1 MHKGMNDLS
10 RLLKEFASV
19 FFGNYGGIV
28 LSLAINVWLTR
39 HLGAEGFGHLAL
51 FLMASQILSFFVT
64 NWTVSAVVRFGAQ
77 EYADARGAAKTVWAR
92 TVLVVPW
99 LVLAGLLTFLFR
111 EPAANYLR
119 VPLWGV
125 ALVFVHFVLSS
136 LLVTLGALLQA
147 CGRMGQ
153 YAASLFMDKLLTL
166 TGILLLSASLAHEP
180 LMVLGCY
187 VGGSGI
193 VSAWALSALGLEIF
207 RPVRLDRA
215 VVRDMWRFSMPMIAT
230 TWVSVLGTYWINY
243 LVITKF
249 LSLSH
254 LGLYSLA
261 NQVASVV
268 QQMTIISSSILLPH
282 FSVLLAND
290 DMVAIRRFVSRVVPS
305 GFLALSVLLGLFI
318 LHAGPIMPQLF
329 GSEFAGSVLPLAILM
344 LATSLMA
351 FSNTFTP
358 FLTAQGATWTLMWIT
373 LPTAVVNIVMVL
385 LLVPLMGI
393 NGAALATVL
402 AYATS
407 AFLVMR
413 VTGQRLGLPVLRN
426 SLLGLPVLG
435 VVFCSLFLQG
445 LPLYVTGLLV
455 LGGSAYLLARM
466 FGLWGTEEARLL
478 IRMILGLR
486 RKSETGQPGGVSREH
501 RSLLKSRIRLR

>member
-1 MHKGMNDLS
+1 MHKGTSDLS
-10 RLLKEFASV
+10 RLFHEFVSV
-19 FFGNYGGIV
+19 CLGNYGGIV

-51 FLMASQILSFFVT
+51 FLLASQILSFFVA
-64 NWTVSAVVRFGAQ
+64 NWTVAAVVRFGAQ
-77 EYADARGAAKTVWAR
+77 EYADARRAAKTFWAR
-92 TVLVVPW
+92 TAIIAPW
-99 LVLAGLLTFLFR
+99 LVLAGMLMFLFR
-111 EPAANYLR
+111 ERAADYLR
-119 VPLWGV
+119 VPMWGI

-136 LLVTLGALLQA
+136 LLVTLGGLLQA
-147 CGRMGQ
+147 CNRMKQ
-153 YAASLFMDKLLTL
+153 YGASLFMDKLLTL
-166 TGILLLSASLAHEP
+166 TGILLLPASLVHEP
-180 LMVLGCY
+180 LMALGCY
-187 VGGSGI
+187 VGGSGL
-193 VSAWALSALGLEIF
+193 VSAWVLAVLGPGVF
-207 RPVRLDRA
+207 RPVRLDGA
-215 VVRDMWRFSMPMIAT
+215 VLGDMWRFSMPMIAT

-261 NQVASVV
+261 NQMASVV
-268 QQMTIISSSILLPH
+268 QQMTIISSSVLLPH
-282 FSVLLAND
+282 FSVLLVNG
-290 DMVAIRRFVSRVVPS
+290 DMAGIRRFVSRVAPS

-318 LHAGPIMPQLF
+318 LHAGPVMPRLF

-385 LLVPLMGI
+385 LLVPLIGI

-413 VTGQRLGLPVLRN
+413 VTGRRLGVPVLRN
-426 SLLGLPVLG
+426 SVLGFPVLG
-435 VVFCSLFLQG
+435 VVLCSVFLQG
-445 LPLYVTGLLV
+445 LPLYLTGLLV
-455 LGGSAYLLARM
+455 LGGSAYLLARL
-466 FGLWGTEEARLL
+466 FSLWEPEETKLL
-478 IRMILGLR
+478 LRMILNRGRAAEPAPASPELR
-486 RKSETGQPGGVSREH
+486 A
-501 RSLLKSRIRLR
+501 